1 MVMDVNYFLTQLQN
15 VNLEQFFGGA
25 DISLGSLNS
34 TAWIALVTLVLGGVL
49 WCFFGLK
56 LVRVWSAILGFVLG
70 FGIGSGVAAAFFD
83 LEPMVIL
90 IIGVVLGTVF
100 ACLGAILYRVG
111 IFLVAWVAG
120 TSVACTI
127 IVPADMTMVLVCLA
141 IGLVIALV
149 TLAFAEPVAMVVT
162 GIHGAMILGDVTSL
176 FIPIEGKW
184 VEIAAIVVFA
194 LLGIWLQFVME
205 SGKRKKRSLKKAQEI
220 REQQSTENEVERA
233 RAVIDDLDS
242 VPEEEEDRTEDED
255 EMDDDDDITYIDL

>member
-1 MVMDVNYFLTQLQN
+1 MIMNVNYYLTQMQN
-15 VNLEQFFGGA
+15 LTLEQILGSS

-34 TAWIALVTLVLGGVL
+34 SAWIALVILVLGGIL

-70 FGIGSGVAAAFFD
+70 FGIGAGAAAVFFD

-90 IIGVVLGTVF
+90 IIGAVLGVVL

-120 TSVACTI
+120 TSVAYTI
-127 IVPADMTMVLVCLA
+127 LIPADMTMVLVCLA
-141 IGLVIALV
+141 IGLVVALL
-149 TLAFAEPVAMVVT
+149 TLAIAEPVAMVVT
-162 GIHGAMILGDVTSL
+162 GVHGAMILGDVASL

-184 VEIAAIVVFA
+184 VQIAAVVVFA

-205 SGKRKKRSLKKAQEI
+205 SGKRKKRNLKKAQEI
-220 REQQSTENEVERA
+220 REQQSTENEVEKA

-242 VPEEEEDRTEDED
+242 VPEEDEDSAEDET
-255 EMDDDDDITYIDL
+255 DDDDDITYVDL

>member
-1 MVMDVNYFLTQLQN
+1 MVMDVNYYLTQMQN
-15 VNLEQFFGGA
+15 LTLEQILGSSDF
-25 DISLGSLNS
+25 SLGSLNS
-34 TAWIALVTLVLGGVL
+34 AAWITLVILVLGGIL

-56 LVRVWSAILGFVLG
+56 LVRVWSAILGLVLG

-90 IIGVVLGTVF
+90 IIGIVLGIVF

-120 TSVACTI
+120 TSAACTI
-127 IVPADMTMVLVCLA
+127 IVPANMTMALVCLA
-141 IGLVIALV
+141 IGLVIALL

-162 GIHGAMILGDVTSL
+162 GVHGAMILGNVTSL
-176 FIPIEGKW
+176 FIPVEGEW
-184 VEIAAIVVFA
+184 VRIVAIAVFA

-205 SGKRKKRSLKKAQEI
+205 SGKRKKRSLKKAKEI
-220 REQQSTENEVERA
+220 REQQSTENEVEKA
-233 RAVIDDLDS
+233 RAVIDNLDS

-255 EMDDDDDITYIDL
+255 ETDDDDDITYINL